1 MRTVLAAAAIAKGS
15 GKKCPVMQP
24 VGLHFRVRHHYRTD
38 MWVEFAEPYYLP
50 EEQIPTDLIEAVQK
64 REWVEPPG
72 DLVRSLRDGLRPHLL
87 PITPNVSSW
96 EEHGAYHII
105 AQIESRMNKK
115 PLNTWRSEVLAARE
129 VRDRFQQ
136 ETEGDDGKPIPV
148 QHPIVDAAKELHL
161 HLQERNLDGRDLDST
176 GYRLRKGN
184 PIRSVGFGIKTL
196 LMATLLP
203 VFLLAF
209 TPQLTL
215 GRFLGDRT
223 DEGVDARTTYQFLA
237 AMFGSVILWPFFA
250 LIGAG
255 LIWLNLSE
263 VASYFGNETLHQI
276 GGFAIL
282 YFAMFP
288 LFWASGRMFG
298 FWWDGY
304 VDTRRAISRIMS
316 SKSYNQ
322 SLEDNAKSMISK
334 LETSVER

>member
-1 MRTVLAAAAIAKGS
+1 
-15 GKKCPVMQP
+15 
-24 VGLHFRVRHHYRTD
+24 
-38 MWVEFAEPYYLP
+38 
-50 EEQIPTDLIEAVQK
+50 
-64 REWVEPPG
+64 
-72 DLVRSLRDGLRPHLL
+72 
-87 PITPNVSSW
+87 
-96 EEHGAYHII
+96 
-105 AQIESRMNKK
+105 MNKK

-129 VRDRFQQ
+129 VRDRFQH

-148 QHPIVDAAKELHL
+148 QHPIIDAAKELHL

-255 LIWLNLSE
+255 LIWLNLPE

-282 YFAMFP
+282 YLTMFP

-304 VDTRRAISRIMS
+304 VDTRRAISRLMA

-322 SLEDNAKSMISK
+322 SLEDNAKSLISK